1 MKATLRVTKSD
12 SLLYEGIHDIA
23 NAESFGS
30 ACSNAW
36 NSVVSRK
43 FSNASSIGALQ
54 ESLGENMLRE
64 LDNIK
69 TSLCPGTHSTS
80 GFPTRC
86 IIL

>member
-1 MKATLRVTKSD
+1 MRARLRITKND

-23 NAESFGS
+23 DAESFGS

-36 NSVVSRK
+36 NSVVERK
-43 FSNASSIGALQ
+43 FSDASSIGALQ

-69 TSLCPGTHSTS
+69 IQLTPRD
-80 GFPTRC
+80 P
-86 IIL
+86 